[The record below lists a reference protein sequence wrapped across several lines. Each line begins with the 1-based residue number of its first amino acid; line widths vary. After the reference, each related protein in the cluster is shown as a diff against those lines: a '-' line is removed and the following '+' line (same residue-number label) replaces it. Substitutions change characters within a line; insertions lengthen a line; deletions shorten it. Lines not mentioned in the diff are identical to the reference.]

1 MTVVEHLEYI
11 KEQTIRM
18 NAYRFAQ
25 NIISWDSAA
34 GGAPKSGIDKKSQY
48 AGILAGE
55 SFKIMTEEKFMNSV
69 KEAFNSLDAID
80 SIEDRAMVRE
90 WNRTIERMSK
100 IPEKEY
106 TEFVELVSK
115 TEVIWEEA
123 KQKSDFNMF
132 VPYYESIFSY
142 LKKFAEYYGYKEHPY
157 DALIEDFEPGMT
169 VKELDKFFG
178 ELRAEIV
185 PLLKDIKAKQL
196 IDNENIDFINRE
208 VSKEKQ
214 KNLGE
219 FLLNTIRYDKE
230 KGMVAESEHPFTNG
244 VSFNDVRITTNYD
257 LNNFTASFY
266 SLAHEGGHGIYEQNQ
281 SEELEDKG
289 LRDGAS
295 AGIHESQSRM
305 YENMF
310 CRSNEFWSFMYPK
323 LNEYTNDAFL
333 DIPLN
338 TFLKGIN
345 HVDTSFIRVEA
356 DELTYPLHIMI
367 RYEIEKAI
375 MEGALDSKDLSKV
388 WNEKMKEYLGIEPKN
403 DAEGVLQDVHWA
415 AGLFG
420 YFPSYALGN
429 AFAAQFVYY
438 MKKDFDVSADL
449 EKGDFSRINQWLKN
463 KIHQFGKVYLPME
476 LIEKATGEKF
486 NPSYYIKYLKEKYSS
501 I

>member
-1 MTVVEHLEYI
+1 MTLIEQLEFI

-18 NAYRFAQ
+18 NAYKFAQ
-25 NIISWDSAA
+25 NTISWDSAA
-34 GGAPKSGIDKKSQY
+34 GGAPKSGIEKKSQY

-55 SFKIMTEEKFMNSV
+55 SFRIMTDEKFMSAV
-69 KEAFNSLDAID
+69 KEAYANLDKIEF
-80 SIEDRAMVRE
+80 IEDKAMVRE

-100 IPEKEY
+100 IPENEY
-106 TEFVELVSK
+106 TDFVELVSK

-123 KQKSDFNMF
+123 KQNSDFNMF
-132 VPYYESIFSY
+132 VPYYESIFGY
-142 LKKFAEYYGYKEHPY
+142 LRKFADYYGYKEHPY
-157 DALIEDFEPGMT
+157 DALLEDFEPGMT
-169 VKELDKFFG
+169 VKQLDDFFG
-178 ELRAEIV
+178 QLKAEIV
-185 PLLKDIKAKQL
+185 PLLKEIKSKNS
-196 IDNENIDFINRE
+196 NENMEFINRE
-208 VSKEKQ
+208 ISKEKQ

-219 FLLNTIRYDKE
+219 FLLDTIKYNRKN
-230 KGMVAESEHPFTNG
+230 GLVAESEHPFTNG
-244 VSFNDVRITTNYD
+244 ISFNDVRITTNYD
-257 LNNFTASFY
+257 LHNFTASFY

-281 SEELEDKG
+281 SEELEDRG

-310 CRSNEFWSFMYPK
+310 CRSKEFWSFMYPK
-323 LNEYTNDAFL
+323 LNQYTDGVFS
-333 DIPLN
+333 DIS
-338 TFLKGIN
+338 LKELLKAIN

-356 DELTYPLHIMI
+356 DELTYPLHIMV

-375 MEGALDSKDLSKV
+375 MEGTLEVKDLSKV

-429 AFAAQFVYY
+429 AFAAQFVHY
-438 MKKDFDVSADL
+438 MKKDFDIASDL
-449 EKGDFSRINQWLKN
+449 ENGDFSRINKWLKE

-476 LIEKATGEKF
+476 LIEKATGEPF
-486 NPSYYIKYLKEKYSS
+486 NPSYYTEYLKEKYM
-501 I
+501 